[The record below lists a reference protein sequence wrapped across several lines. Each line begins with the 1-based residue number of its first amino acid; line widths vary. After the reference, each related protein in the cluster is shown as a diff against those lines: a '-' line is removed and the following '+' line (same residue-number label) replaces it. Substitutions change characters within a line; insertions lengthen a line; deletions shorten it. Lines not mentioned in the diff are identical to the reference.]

1 MRPVTLVGI
10 ALLFGAIT
18 AVLTSKWV
26 GLGLQASDHPRLK
39 LVAAAATID
48 AGSVISATQIK
59 HIDWHSAAAPVNA
72 ITDEFKVVGRVSRFP
87 MQAGE
92 LVLESKLA
100 PTDSKAGLSAMIT
113 DGKRA
118 ISIRVNEVIAVA
130 GFTLPGNYV
139 DVLVSGKDNA
149 LQPFSRTVIAR
160 AKVLAIA
167 QETAS
172 DPAKPKVVNAVT
184 LELSPEEVERLDLAR
199 SIGTLS
205 LVLRNESDRTPW
217 QSSGARISDLL
228 GQANHPK
235 PTMSLT
241 TTSDTPNAESQSLST
256 MRATSQKKHKP
267 ADRNKN
273 ETKIEEIRGTVRGDM
288 Q

>member
-1 MRPVTLVGI
+1 MRPATLVGI
-10 ALLFGAIT
+10 ALLFGAVT
-18 AVLTSKWV
+18 AFLASKWV
-26 GLGLQASDHPRLK
+26 GLGVQASNPTRLK
-39 LVAAAATID
+39 LVAAAAAID
-48 AGSVISATQIK
+48 AGSVITAAQIK
-59 HIDWHSAAAPVNA
+59 NIDWHSTAAPANA
-72 ITDEFKVVGRVSRFP
+72 ITDEIKVVGRVSRFP

-149 LQPFSRTVIAR
+149 LQPFSRTVITR

-217 QSSGARISDLL
+217 QSTGARMSDLL
-228 GQANHPK
+228 GQAPQPK
-235 PTMSLT
+235 PSMSLITSNESLGANTASWST
-241 TTSDTPNAESQSLST
+241 TRTTDH
-256 MRATSQKKHKP
+256 KKQQA
-267 ADRNKN
+267 ADRNR
-273 ETKIEEIRGTVRGDM
+273 TSTRVEEIRGTTRGDM